1 MEHPIKKAG
10 TLLPKFFRV
19 FTLYIMLTLSV
30 FFGYTKLFGNVAPV
44 VVGLPTDDV
53 DAEED
58 TYFNSF
64 VNSIMQFDSIDTD
77 INLNL
82 TTEGLNVQARG
93 NVVVTLDE
101 DISVEI
107 NDLDLTY
114 NDQHAFV
121 SAVYKNSNLYLA
133 INDSLDEEKVW
144 YSFDLSSQGGVVS
157 ASAVEEESTFKKIFD
172 FLSQYLNLD
181 MSFLDEFGQ
190 YIGIDFNNLDP
201 TSIMSRLKIIEKERE
216 RGGYY
221 FNISLGTVINAEVTC
236 DENFNIET
244 IILNPINLKGN
255 VLSFDANVSKMNS
268 PDIVIDHNEN
278 VGGID
283 LSPITKYLNYAKN
296 LFENENVRADLKFA
310 FENKEYDGTL
320 YINTT
325 ENISAKFV
333 TNIEGVDILIGYQN
347 ENVFVKIDDI
357 RFRFDIN
364 DFDEIKDTLDELL
377 LKYTNKTATDFVKEI
392 SSKYLGKDLTEI
404 NLEDSIYEILGGGL
418 SSISKISAFLPQTT
432 NLTEISFE
440 MLWQEGIKIKLS
452 QEDELL
458 KSAFAEYADYSLNVE
473 FSVENQG
480 FEFVGEWF
488 DISRA
493 LPLSNI
499 VDKVLEKKQV
509 GGTITISRGQ
519 DSLTA
524 NYFVDFADG
533 VVGQM
538 EFELFGERIV
548 ILAGEQTAKVK
559 IGEIV
564 FECEYT
570 EIQNYLTRLKNAFGF
585 EIQTNFD
592 INEAI
597 AFATAVLNDI
607 SIIETDDKIATIA
620 YLTNVGSL
628 EIVDDKAKI
637 EIKTNYFDA
646 EIFAFATE
654 NEIQTFVVTDDISDI
669 FEKIENI
676 YDLTNQ
682 KQFALNFDVNA
693 FDFKLSGKALIDLE
707 NQIYQVK
714 DLQFAGL
721 DIDVIY
727 DVDTL
732 YLKLGEDR
740 VSLKAESALPL
751 IEALSAILVKNGI
764 DLSSN
769 IGSFDPVEFAS
780 AWIGKDISSL
790 SLEEIVR
797 SLQIKLLGSLDQLEI
812 QLTAVVFEETNA
824 QINIDFENNKIS
836 KVCGVLDENIEFA
849 LEIADFS
856 SIQYN
861 KNDYIN
867 LIGSYRGEVE
877 VRYNGQTSTVEV
889 ELDLRE
895 GLYFKAELEK
905 LGERARVILLGGEIY
920 IDVGGLAVKSE
931 IGDIKDVI
939 DRASEIFGF
948 NVPDMPEVDAS
959 VAGIQGILDTIDLN
973 AIDLNAIAGLTYLIS
988 GQGIQA
994 EYTTSDIEISVTL
1007 TEAQI
1012 VKASAPETYVEI
1024 GEVLEKIAKAKEL
1037 AEAKRYA
1044 FNFELEYKGIE
1055 LRGEARIDLEAGE
1068 YSVLGVEIFGNELNA
1083 TYRGGR
1089 VYVEYAGNKLTFAV
1103 SDLKDLIEEIRNL
1116 VSTGSS
1122 TTSISTEEVITE
1134 IFGEDIRDLDLEG
1147 WIEKISL
1154 KVLSVVAQNS
1164 LETIVLKADV
1174 DTNKATEVEIEIEFS
1189 GDEISGVRLSSTGLD
1204 LSVSLAIKPYTVAE
1218 ITESEYLELIN
1229 SYRGE
1234 AEVRYNGQ
1242 TSTVEVELDLREGL
1256 YFKAELEKL
1265 GERARVI
1272 LLGGEIYID
1281 VGGLAVK
1288 SEIGDAL
1295 EIAERYIS
1303 LPQSNNAQQS
1313 ILELVPEIFEKIG
1326 EIDLKSFGILGSTLT
1341 YSYSNTDIEATI
1353 SLVAGETI
1361 QKTTT
1366 IAGAVDLEDDV
1377 MTKVENIQTL
1387 IENRIFEFD
1396 FELEYNGFD
1405 FAGKLK
1411 IDLNEN
1417 ILEISD
1423 VMVCGE
1429 KVYIRLEDKKLYFA
1443 YGNMK
1448 YKFDVMQ
1455 NQSGNDF
1462 ILKDFLT
1469 KILGDTLPVEFNFGR
1484 FESLLIDLRDKDWL
1498 ELLDV
1503 AKLSIIGSID
1513 DLTTKLY
1520 RIGNILDTEILNANI
1535 KFEENKLKSVDLSL
1549 YEGILT
1555 ASFELN
1561 DVDASTISPLSAG
1574 DFENYSND
1582 FVRGML
1588 DSLAIETSNRTAYA
1602 FGGDIAIRYSNTDFY
1617 GDVVAMLVERENAQG
1632 EIEYVPAVAISTTA
1646 LNLNTYIY
1654 LIEDTIYLDVHGLQ
1668 IQADLTQNTIDEVMD
1683 FVEENFD
1690 ISLSSGDALEAT
1702 SKALHVILPAIDEI
1716 YATWINGGI
1725 QINIGHNT
1733 GDDNYDRL
1741 TYGDDSWFYDMV
1753 AKVFIDVIESGETG
1767 AKTVVPTQVVF
1778 GANIHDPNTKVYSS
1792 YDEYLL
1798 KENDEVIET
1807 IDTKNLNFAV
1817 YLRDIEVGGYFED
1830 TLNQTFVFDT
1840 QDPTKVSKV
1849 KSNYGTT
1856 NLSDFNTYN
1865 AVLDIFDSA
1874 YSYVSSLNY
1883 KGSVDATIQNGNKRT
1898 TLGANI
1904 VAKLDDLPEGATS
1917 AFTLYGNKYLK
1928 VQGNIDA
1935 SMYEG
1940 STKKARHLLDVLY
1953 ESNDSA
1959 ALYAT
1964 YSHDDYTDSNQRHIG
1979 KHSFKAKINNANLS
1993 GIVSIIV
2000 DMLDI
2005 NLGDMRENLSIDK
2018 SYLDYRFVQT
2028 LLNIGGTDMG
2038 DEISSVDQTLSSVE
2052 EILKL
2057 IRNINL
2063 SRQEISSGLYSTTL
2077 SVSVDWENTIAL
2089 LKLVWNE
2096 ELSGNTKVTKL
2107 RQIRVENFVFG
2118 DMTISMTINLADYT
2132 ESSFNYNT
2140 SATHINM
2147 SSVSDFASVAINTLN
2162 TKEFNFT
2169 GSTSVSIIG
2178 ISAISVGYD
2187 LYARIGTKQ
2196 VVENGKTINKPDV
2209 YMYLE
2214 LSVGSVMTVT
2224 YDSGLLGH
2232 DYTTDFSFDSRI
2244 STLVFENNKLTITQK
2259 THRNKG
2265 FLISAK
2271 DKTLTWSYNSDQIGS
2286 NIMKIMAQAIGLTN
2300 STYNIISNL
2309 VESMNPYPSLEQ
2321 TLLAFSKGTN
2331 QYTLKLNGESLTGDA
2346 NFADMDVKLGLTT
2359 GYNIQFT
2366 AAQKAQYAGLA
2377 NYERSIQFIDSIE
2390 TAINIASGTV
2400 KIPVKLNTK
2409 TASSGS
2415 YKTSGGRTIYVNN
2428 YYRNNYINDYKTYIL
2443 NEFANGNLS

>member
-867 LIGSYRGEVE
+867 LIGSYRGEV
-877 VRYNGQTSTVEV
+877 
-889 ELDLRE
+889 
-895 GLYFKAELEK
+895 
-905 LGERARVILLGGEIY
+905 
-920 IDVGGLAVKSE
+920 
-931 IGDIKDVI
+931 
-939 DRASEIFGF
+939 
-948 NVPDMPEVDAS
+948 
-959 VAGIQGILDTIDLN
+959 
-973 AIDLNAIAGLTYLIS
+973 
-988 GQGIQA
+988 
-994 EYTTSDIEISVTL
+994 
-1007 TEAQI
+1007 
-1012 VKASAPETYVEI
+1012 
-1024 GEVLEKIAKAKEL
+1024 
-1037 AEAKRYA
+1037 
-1044 FNFELEYKGIE
+1044 
-1055 LRGEARIDLEAGE
+1055 
-1068 YSVLGVEIFGNELNA
+1068 
-1083 TYRGGR
+1083 
-1089 VYVEYAGNKLTFAV
+1089 
-1103 SDLKDLIEEIRNL
+1103 
-1116 VSTGSS
+1116 
-1122 TTSISTEEVITE
+1122 
-1134 IFGEDIRDLDLEG
+1134 
-1147 WIEKISL
+1147 
-1154 KVLSVVAQNS
+1154 
-1164 LETIVLKADV
+1164 
-1174 DTNKATEVEIEIEFS
+1174 
-1189 GDEISGVRLSSTGLD
+1189 
-1204 LSVSLAIKPYTVAE
+1204 
-1218 ITESEYLELIN
+1218 
-1229 SYRGE
+1229 
-1234 AEVRYNGQ
+1234 EVRYNGQ

>member
-931 IGDIKDVI
+931 IGD
-939 DRASEIFGF
+939 
-948 NVPDMPEVDAS
+948 
-959 VAGIQGILDTIDLN
+959 
-973 AIDLNAIAGLTYLIS
+973 
-988 GQGIQA
+988 
-994 EYTTSDIEISVTL
+994 
-1007 TEAQI
+1007 
-1012 VKASAPETYVEI
+1012 
-1024 GEVLEKIAKAKEL
+1024 
-1037 AEAKRYA
+1037 
-1044 FNFELEYKGIE
+1044 
-1055 LRGEARIDLEAGE
+1055 
-1068 YSVLGVEIFGNELNA
+1068 
-1083 TYRGGR
+1083 
-1089 VYVEYAGNKLTFAV
+1089 
-1103 SDLKDLIEEIRNL
+1103 
-1116 VSTGSS
+1116 
-1122 TTSISTEEVITE
+1122 
-1134 IFGEDIRDLDLEG
+1134 
-1147 WIEKISL
+1147 
-1154 KVLSVVAQNS
+1154 
-1164 LETIVLKADV
+1164 
-1174 DTNKATEVEIEIEFS
+1174 
-1189 GDEISGVRLSSTGLD
+1189 
-1204 LSVSLAIKPYTVAE
+1204 
-1218 ITESEYLELIN
+1218 
-1229 SYRGE
+1229 
-1234 AEVRYNGQ
+1234 
-1242 TSTVEVELDLREGL
+1242 
-1256 YFKAELEKL
+1256 
-1265 GERARVI
+1265 
-1272 LLGGEIYID
+1272 
-1281 VGGLAVK
+1281 
-1288 SEIGDAL
+1288 AL

-1387 IENRIFEFD
+1387 IENKIFEFD